1 MYCCFLFS
9 SEIHCNSGYI
19 PVKGMFSVLYA
30 SMQFLYCVH
39 TRALFMHI
47 FSPDE
52 MEVKNEYI
60 GKQT

>member
-1 MYCCFLFS
+1 ML
-9 SEIHCNSGYI
+9 N
-19 PVKGMFSVLYA
+19 VLYA
-30 SMQFLYCVH
+30 SMQFLYRVH
-39 TRALFMHI
+39 THTLSMHI